1 MKKVIS
7 TTIFASLVLAS
18 SIMACET
25 SCFTCPEGP
34 VGPIGPQGIQGIQG
48 EQGIPGTNGTN
59 GVNGIDGKDGINGT
73 NGLNGSNAYLPDYY
87 KGGIAGTLALSR
99 IDHPKNNGTMIGI
112 GLSDFEDSN
121 AIAIGIGKSW
131 LIHNSQSMNEITLD
145 FGAFIADHT
154 QGVSASINFHFK

>member
-7 TTIFASLVLAS
+7 TIILASLVLATQ
-18 SIMACET
+18 AFTCET

-34 VGPIGPQGIQGIQG
+34 IGPAGPQGIQGIQG
-48 EQGIPGTNGTN
+48 EQGTPGSNGTNGTN
-59 GVNGIDGKDGINGT
+59 GINGT
-73 NGLNGSNAYLPDYY
+73 DAYLPDYY
-87 KGGIAGTLALSR
+87 KGGIAGSLALSR

-121 AIAIGIGKSW
+121 AIAVGIGKSW
-131 LIHNSQSMNEITLD
+131 LIRNSQSMNEITLD